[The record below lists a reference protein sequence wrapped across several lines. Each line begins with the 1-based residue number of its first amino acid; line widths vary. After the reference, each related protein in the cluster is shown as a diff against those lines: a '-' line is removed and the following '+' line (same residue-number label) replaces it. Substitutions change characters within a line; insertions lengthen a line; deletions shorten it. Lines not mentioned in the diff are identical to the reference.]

1 MRGIQ
6 GRNSRQD
13 PGCRD
18 CGREHRKMLFMSFL
32 QCSGLAT
39 FLIQP
44 SLACLGML
52 PLTLGSSTLT
62 VNLGNVPQTWLHV
75 NLMEIIPQLMFL
87 LPRCVQLTTK
97 FSHYTQFYLVL
108 ETDTGFQAC
117 YARTFPTELYI
128 VPLTDFDIVQS
139 KVVFLSQVTE
149 KNEKVWR
156 IALGRWR
163 RNLEL
168 KISWYYFNLKWIDI
182 YHL

>member
-18 CGREHRKMLFMSFL
+18 CSREQRRMLFMSFL
-32 QCSGLAT
+32 QCSSLGT

-44 SLACLGML
+44 SLACLGTL
-52 PLTLGSSTLT
+52 PLTLVSFTLT
-62 VNLGNVPQTWLHV
+62 VNLGNVPHTWLHV
-75 NLMEIIPQLMFL
+75 NLMFF

-97 FSHYTQFYLVL
+97 ISHYTQFYLVI
-108 ETDTGFQAC
+108 ETDTGFYAY
-117 YARTFPTELYI
+117 YARTLPTELYI

-149 KNEKVWR
+149 KNAKVWR

-168 KISWYYFNLKWIDI
+168 KTYLSLTE
-182 YHL
+182 